1 MNIDAL
7 TDQEIVA
14 AILNRDAIITK
25 AFLYVKCYPL
35 FAAIHSKYYTDCE
48 TPIELI
54 NEIYIYILYPQRS
67 TGRSKLQDFG
77 FRCSLTKW
85 LKIITENYCKQL
97 FAKRITT
104 DDNNDVTSDRFD
116 LEDESFLENT
126 RKLDMED
133 LQKVLAMMRNQR
145 YRRLIELRYVDE
157 KTNEEV
163 AQILGLEMKNYY
175 NSHRRAK
182 EQFCEA
188 MRKEGLL

>member
-14 AILNRDAIITK
+14 AILNRDTFITK

-35 FAAIHSKYYTDCE
+35 FASIHSKYYTDCE

-54 NEIYIYILYPQRS
+54 NEIYIYILYPQRN
-67 TGRSKLQDFG
+67 THRSKLQDFG
-77 FRCSLTKW
+77 FRCSLTMW

-97 FAKRITT
+97 FAKRIAT

-116 LEDESFLENT
+116 NEDESFLENT

-133 LQKVLAMMRNQR
+133 LQKVLAIMPNQR
-145 YRRLIELRYVDE
+145 YHRLIELRYVDE

-175 NSHRRAK
+175 NSHKRAK
-182 EQFCEA
+182 EQFCDA